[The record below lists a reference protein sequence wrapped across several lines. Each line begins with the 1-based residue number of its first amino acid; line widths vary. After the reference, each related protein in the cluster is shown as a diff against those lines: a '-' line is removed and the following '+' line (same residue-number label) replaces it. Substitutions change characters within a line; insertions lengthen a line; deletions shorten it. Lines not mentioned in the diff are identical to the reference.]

1 MMSGKQILLALTLVA
16 SFENGELAILIF
28 ALLSSHT
35 GRLSGFVTFHRID
48 GFGCFFKL
56 VKIN

>member
-16 SFENGELAILIF
+16 AFENGELAILIF

-35 GRLSGFVTFHRID
+35 GRFSGFVTFHRID
-48 GFGCFFKL
+48 GFGCFFFQ
-56 VKIN
+56 IS